1 MKKFITGIPMLPEGS
16 LHRVSYET
24 EAGETLLRSDIET
37 RFPAMLMIDS
47 SVEKDEK
54 IEIVVIKTEHTNTEN
69 NYKAFLSELDEIKQK
84 KGFEY
89 KITEIQTTLSET
101 PEKQYELLEKIVENL
116 SDGDEVYSDI
126 TYGAKPTPIVIMM
139 AMNYAYEYLKNTDVR
154 AMIYGSYN
162 HATGKTSAYDVSSL
176 FYMNSLMNKISGGNH
191 ENPLEVMKAI
201 INL

>member
-1 MKKFITGIPMLPEGS
+1 MKKFITVIPMQPDDC
-16 LHRVSYET
+16 LHKIRYET
-24 EAGETLLRSDIET
+24 EAEELLLKSEIET
-37 RFPAMLMIDS
+37 RFPTMLMIDS

-54 IEIVVIKTEHTNTEN
+54 IEIVVVKTEHENTEK

-89 KITEIQTTLSET
+89 KIIDIKTTLSET

-139 AMNYAYEYLKNTDVR
+139 AMNYAYEYLKNTDVK

-162 HATGKTSAYDVSSL
+162 HATGKTTAYNVSSL
-176 FYMNSLMNKISGGNH
+176 FYMNSLMNKVSGGNH
-191 ENPLEVMKAI
+191 ENPLEVIKAI

>member
-1 MKKFITGIPMLPEGS
+1 MLPEES
-16 LHRVSYET
+16 LHKVRYET
-24 EAGETLLRSDIET
+24 EKGETLLESDIET
-37 RFPAMLMIDS
+37 RFPTMLMIYS
-47 SVEKDEK
+47 SVEKGEE

-69 NYKAFLSELDEIKQK
+69 NYKAFLSELEEIRQK
-84 KGFEY
+84 KSFEY

-116 SDGDEVYSDI
+116 KNEDEVYSDI

-162 HATGKTSAYDVSSL
+162 HETGKTAAYDVSSL

-191 ENPLEVMKAI
+191 ENPIEVMKAI